1 MAMSR
6 APLCS
11 RNVIIVFA
19 EFNILQLVIDGSL
32 KLSQL
37 SAHADAWLIL
47 LTRLFAPRT
56 RPVFSSSAC
65 LTKTSADSLEERTNV
80 QTTAVTLSIQTSVQ
94 SLQTVVNFTTI
105 TVLLLLL
112 LFSGFYIWCT
122 RLTLT
127 FTSAAENKLPFG
139 IFILCYIL
147 KTLSCMKTKH

>member
-6 APLCS
+6 ALLCS
-11 RNVIIVFA
+11 RNVVIVFA

-94 SLQTVVNFTTI
+94 SLQTVVNFTAI
-105 TVLLLLL
+105 TVLL